1 MLVSLNVGAY
11 FRGGMH
17 AQQCDRPFLRPTPTN
32 ARESEPWRWGSGS
45 KLITI
50 RATVYGDLAWGR
62 GKPRPA
68 QCPSTARKP
77 PSTTLHFVD
86 APLKASQAG
95 ALLIATLMFCRT
107 CRIAPWQLW
116 KRRFRSALV

>member
-62 GKPRPA
+62 GKPRPEH
-68 QCPSTARKP
+68 R
-77 PSTTLHFVD
+77 
-86 APLKASQAG
+86 SQATQHHA
-95 ALLIATLMFCRT
+95 ALRRRAPQSIASRC
-107 CRIAPWQLW
+107 APHSYSHVLPNMQD
-116 KRRFRSALV
+116 SAVAAMEEAFS